1 MAERRRILASLWQLV
16 LVRFREF
23 YREPEAIFWVIVFPI
38 LMAGGLGVAFRNRPP
53 EIVSI
58 GLRIDLPNSA
68 GLPQALSRAQ
78 KMAVALVDSAQGE
91 NLLRTGAIALLVIPD
106 NSGDLRLRYG
116 PTRTDALIARALAN
130 DRLQRMFG
138 REDPVRV
145 VDDLI
150 DETGSRYIDFLIPG
164 LIGMNLLS
172 SGVWGI
178 GYAIVDARR
187 RKLLKRLVATP
198 MSRAEYLGSFL
209 LARLAFLVLE
219 VGVVLAFGMLV
230 FDVPLNG
237 SLFSLAA
244 VSVLAALTFGGIG
257 LLTASRAQTV
267 EGASG
272 LMNVVMLP
280 MWIFSGVFFAT
291 SRFPEVM
298 QPVIHALPLTAAN
311 DALRGVIL
319 NGLPLVA
326 VGGELLILTA
336 WLVVTYGV
344 ALRIFRWR

>member
-1 MAERRRILASLWQLV
+1 MAEHRRVFASLRQLI

-53 EIVSI
+53 EIVAI

-68 GLPQALSRAQ
+68 GLPQALTRAQ

-106 NSGDLRLRYG
+106 NSGDLRLRYD

-219 VGVVLAFGMLV
+219 VGVVLVFGMLV

-237 SLFSLAA
+237 SLLSLAA

-257 LLTASRAQTV
+257 LLAASRAQTV

-272 LMNVVMLP
+272 LMNVIMLP

-291 SRFPEVM
+291 SRFPEAM
-298 QPVIHALPLTAAN
+298 QPVIQALPLTAAN

-326 VGGELLILTA
+326 VGGELLILTG

-344 ALRIFRWR
+344 ALRIFRWK

>member
-1 MAERRRILASLWQLV
+1 MAERRRVLRSLWQLT

-53 EIVSI
+53 EIVAI
-58 GLRIDLPNSA
+58 GLRVDLPNSA

-78 KMAVALVDSAQGE
+78 KMAVALVDSAEGE

-106 NSGDLRLRYG
+106 NSGDLRLRYD

-138 REDPVRV
+138 RRDPVRV

-237 SLFSLAA
+237 SLLSLAA
-244 VSVLAALTFGGIG
+244 VSVLAALTFGGVG

-272 LMNVVMLP
+272 LMNVIMLP

-291 SRFPEVM
+291 SRFPEAM

-336 WLVVTYGV
+336 WLIVTYSV
-344 ALRIFRWR
+344 ALRIFRWK

>member
-106 NSGDLRLRYG
+106 NSGDLRLRYD

>member
-1 MAERRRILASLWQLV
+1 MAERRRVLASLWQLV

-53 EIVSI
+53 EIVAI
-58 GLRIDLPNSA
+58 GLRVDLPNSA
-68 GLPQALSRAQ
+68 GLPQALTRAQ
-78 KMAVALVDSAQGE
+78 KLAVTLVDSARGE
-91 NLLRTGAIALLVIPD
+91 NLLRTGAIALLVIPE
-106 NSGDLRLRYG
+106 NSGDLRLRYD

-237 SLFSLAA
+237 SLLSLAT

-272 LMNVVMLP
+272 LMNVIMLP

-291 SRFPEVM
+291 SRFPEAM

-319 NGLPLVA
+319 NGLPLMA
-326 VGGELLILTA
+326 VGGELLILTG

-344 ALRIFRWR
+344 ALRIFRWK